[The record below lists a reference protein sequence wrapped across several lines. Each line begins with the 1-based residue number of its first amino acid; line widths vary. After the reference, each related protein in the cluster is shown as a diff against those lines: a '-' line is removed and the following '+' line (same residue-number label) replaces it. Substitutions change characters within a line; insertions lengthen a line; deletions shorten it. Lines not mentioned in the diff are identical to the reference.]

1 MTSPTLGFSVPDS
14 ERQRINRLAQR
25 HAGGNRSAL
34 LRHALDLVEQRDLFD
49 TLARLQ
55 ARGQVAST
63 AAGLTR
69 DTVLDALQE
78 HLRSQSPQVAAEAR
92 AAAGEVLGSKYDEL
106 AADHDSRDE
115 RDALFTDTA
124 TT

>member
-1 MTSPTLGFSVPDS
+1 MSSPTLGFSVPDS
-14 ERQRINRLAQR
+14 ERQRIERLAQR

-69 DTVLDALQE
+69 DMVLDVLEE
-78 HLRSQSPQVAAEAR
+78 HLRSQSPQVAEEAR
-92 AAAGEVLGSKYDEL
+92 AAVGELLGGEYDEL
-106 AADHDSRDE
+106 VADHDGRDE
-115 RDALFTDTA
+115 RDALFTNTA
-124 TT
+124 TA